1 MFKNFKRT
9 LLGNPIASKHADHQ
23 RLTKRRALAVFSSD
37 ALSSVAY
44 ATEEVLLVLMVSG
57 AVFLQFSIPIALA
70 IIGLLAIVVVSY
82 TQTIH
87 EYPNGGG
94 AYVVAHENL
103 GEHAGLTAGA
113 ALLIDYVLTVAVS
126 VAAGIAAITSAFPS
140 LEGHRIA
147 LCMIAIGILMFMN
160 LRGIR
165 ESAGIF
171 AIPTYAFV
179 VSIFVT
185 LGVGFYKFSTGEFAH
200 VDPPE
205 LNVVEPFS
213 LFVLLRAF
221 SSGCTA
227 MTGVEA
233 ISNGVP
239 VFQKPE
245 AKNAAR
251 TLIIM
256 TLILSCMFFGITFLS
271 HYHGIVPTAGE
282 TVLSQLT
289 RSIHG
294 TSWAYYFVQVFT
306 MGILIL
312 AANTSFADFPRL
324 ASLLAKDRY
333 LPRQLAS
340 VGDRLVF
347 SNGILALGFLAII
360 LVILF
365 NANTHALI
373 PLYAVGVFLS
383 FTLSQVGMV
392 RHWYKNKT
400 AGWLKHALVNAIG
413 GFLTAIVTIIF
424 VVTKFTHGAWAVV
437 VLIPLFI
444 AMFLRIK
451 HHYVSVGK
459 QLSLIG
465 ADPARYATN
474 LKHTVLLPISG
485 IHKGVIE
492 ALRYAQSM
500 ASDVRAVYVEIDHA
514 TTERLQQEWQR
525 WGRGVPLVVLKSPYR
540 SIMSPFLRYVDEVE
554 ESASDDMI
562 TVIIPEFVTAKWWQQ
577 LLHNQTAIFIRTAL
591 MFKRGKVVTSVRYHL
606 T

>member
-44 ATEEVLLVLMVSG
+44 ASEEVLLVLMLSG
-57 AVFLQFSIPIALA
+57 AVFLKFSIPISLA
-70 IIGLLAIVVVSY
+70 IVGLLAIVVVSY

-147 LCMIAIGILMFMN
+147 LCMIAIGTLMFMN

-256 TLILSCMFFGITFLS
+256 TLILSSMFFGITFLS
-271 HYHGIVPTAGE
+271 HYHGIVPNGGE

-392 RHWYKNKT
+392 RHWYKNKP
-400 AGWLKHALVNAIG
+400 AGWLKHALVNAVG

-465 ADPARYATN
+465 ADPARYATH

-554 ESASDDMI
+554 EAASDDMI

-606 T
+606 N